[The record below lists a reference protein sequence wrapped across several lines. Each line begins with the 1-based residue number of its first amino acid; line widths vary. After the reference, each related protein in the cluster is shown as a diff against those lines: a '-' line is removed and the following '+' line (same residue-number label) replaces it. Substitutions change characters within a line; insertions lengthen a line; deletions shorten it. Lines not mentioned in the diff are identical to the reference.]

1 MAIEVRIPTIL
12 RSYTGGAKVVEGA
25 GDTLTD
31 LLADLDS
38 RHAGLRGRLVTEAG
52 VLHRFVNVYVNDED
66 VRFLGALDAKLN
78 DGDSV
83 TILPAVA
90 GGAFGFAAAA
100 AIASHTVATRAA
112 AVR

>member
-12 RSYTGGAKVVEGA
+12 RSYTSGAKSVEGA
-25 GDTLTD
+25 GDTLAD

-38 RHAGLRGRLVTEAG
+38 RHAGLRGRLVTDQGA
-52 VLHRFVNVYVNDED
+52 LHRFVNVYINDED

-78 DGDSV
+78 DGDNV

-90 GGAFGFAAAA
+90 GGAFAFAAVAA
-100 AIASHTVATRAA
+100 MRGHRS
-112 AVR
+112 